1 VKRSRDINSPIHILI
16 LDDESIIKKDEGA
29 STVPEGIF
37 SFQTCKKREEALKL
51 LADKEFDA
59 IISEMKTPSYDGL
72 TLLKKIRAE
81 SINTPV
87 IFFTENKN
95 PEIMAEAINSG
106 ASGYYIKKSPQQEI
120 TEEILEKVIESAGKR
135 RDAENNLSLISAV
148 LDAVPEGIIASDPI
162 TKKFVLPNEAICQKL
177 GYSREEILRLS
188 LADIHPAWDME
199 RISGLFMNM
208 TSGKA
213 DFAPEVPVQRKDG
226 SIFYADI
233 KGSEIELNGRK
244 TSIALFSDVTERTEA
259 EKALDR
265 KKRELY
271 ASEEKIIQQ
280 LHQLSYAQEM
290 FRESEGQFKHVIEN
304 IPISLSIVTLKGDIV
319 YANPKA
325 HELFGLNPDGSNY
338 RGGAP
343 VVWKEPSGRKLWLD
357 GIRKNGVISGL
368 QADFVTFTGEEKTLL
383 LSGLKINYKNQ
394 PCVLSVHQDITDR
407 IQAEKALKETT
418 DAFRT
423 YIDNSYDAVFIHDT
437 EGRIVDVNRKML
449 AMYDVTY
456 EEALNHTIRDY
467 SAPNKNMDEVRD
479 KWRDVMAGNNRIF
492 FWKAR
497 RPNDGSLF
505 DVEVFLTRIEL
516 ENRTL
521 VLANVR
527 DITERKKAEKALY
540 LANRKLKLLSSVTR
554 HDILNQIMVFF
565 GNLEFAIEDCT
576 DENITEY
583 LRKMKKA
590 VMAIQHQ
597 IEFTKE
603 YDDLG
608 SKAPV
613 WFSPGS
619 LTFKNTDGSIPVK
632 NEISDV
638 EIFADPMIDLAFNN
652 LYDNTVRHAEG
663 ATGIR
668 ITGRPDNE
676 DYIIIFEDDGCG
688 IPDEMKEK
696 IFERNVGKNTG
707 LGLFLIREI
716 LSITGITIRE
726 NGNLNEGAGFEIRL
740 PKGVWRMK
748 GNNHS

>member
-1 VKRSRDINSPIHILI
+1 VKRSRSINSPIHILI
-16 LDDESIIKKDEGA
+16 LDDESIIKKDEEA
-29 STVPEGIF
+29 SIPDRIF
-37 SFQTCKKREEALKL
+37 SFTTCKNREEALKL
-51 LADKEFDA
+51 LADTEFDA
-59 IISEMKTPSYDGL
+59 IISEIKTPSYDGL

-87 IFFTENKN
+87 IFFTENKK
-95 PEIMAEAINSG
+95 PEILAEAINSG
-106 ASGYYIKKSPQQEI
+106 ASGYYIKKSPHQEI
-120 TEEILEKVIESAGKR
+120 TEEILEKVIESAGKT
-135 RDAENNLSLISAV
+135 RDTENNISLISAV
-148 LDAVPEGIIASDPI
+148 LDAVPGGIIASDKI
-162 TKKFVLPNEAICQKL
+162 TKKFVFANEAICRTL
-177 GYSREEILRLS
+177 GYSRDEILRLS
-188 LADIHPAWDME
+188 VPDIHPASDME
-199 RISGLFMNM
+199 RISGLYIDI

-213 DFAPEVPVQRKDG
+213 DFTREIPIQRKDG
-226 SIFYADI
+226 TIFYADL
-233 KGSEIELNGRK
+233 KGSDLELNGRK
-244 TSIALFSDVTERTEA
+244 TAIALISDVTERTEA
-259 EKALDR
+259 EKELDR
-265 KKRELY
+265 KKEELY

>member
-1 VKRSRDINSPIHILI
+1 MKRSRSINSPIRILI
-16 LDDESIIKKDEGA
+16 LDDGSIIKKDEEA
-29 STVPEGIF
+29 SIPDRIF
-37 SFQTCKKREEALKL
+37 SFTTCKNREEALKI
-51 LADKEFDA
+51 LAEKEFDA
-59 IISEMKTPSYDGL
+59 IISEIKTPSYDGL

-81 SINTPV
+81 NIKIPV

-95 PEIMAEAINSG
+95 PEILAEAINSG
-106 ASGYYIKKSPQQEI
+106 ASGYYIKRSPHQEI
-120 TEEILEKVIESAGKR
+120 TEEILEKVIESAGKTR
-135 RDAENNLSLISAV
+135 YTESNISLISAV
-148 LDAVPEGIIASDPI
+148 LDAVPGGIIASDTI
-162 TKKFVLPNEAICQKL
+162 TKKFVFANEAICRTL
-177 GYSREEILRLS
+177 GYSRDEILRLS

-199 RISGLFMNM
+199 RVSGLFMDM

-213 DFAPEVPVQRKDG
+213 DFAREVPVQRKDG
-226 SIFYADI
+226 TIFYADI
-233 KGSEIELNGRK
+233 RGSEIELNGRK
-244 TSIALFSDVTERTEA
+244 TAIALFSDVTERTEA

-265 KKRELY
+265 KKEELDT
-271 ASEEKIIQQ
+271 SEEKIIQQ
-280 LHQLSYAQEM
+280 LHQLSDAQEM

-304 IPISLSIVTLKGDIV
+304 IPISLSIVTLEGDVV

-368 QADFVTFTGEEKTLL
+368 QADFTTFSGEEKTLL
-383 LSGLKINYKNQ
+383 LSGMKINYKNQ

-407 IQAEKALKETT
+407 ILAEKALKETT

-423 YIDNSYDAVFIHDT
+423 YIDNSYDAVLIHDT
-437 EGRIVDVNRKML
+437 EGRIVDVNKKML
-449 AMYDVTY
+449 AMYGVTY

-467 SAPNKNMDEVRD
+467 SAPNKNMDDVR
-479 KWRDVMAGNNRIF
+479 KIWRDVMAGNNRIF
-492 FWKAR
+492 FWQAR
-497 RPNDGSLF
+497 RPHDGSLF
-505 DVEVFLTRIEL
+505 NVEVFLTRIEL
-516 ENRTL
+516 DNRTF

-590 VMAIQHQ
+590 VMSIQHQ

-619 LTFKNTDGSIPVK
+619 LTFKDTNGIIPVK
-632 NEISDV
+632 NEILDV

-652 LYDNTVRHAEG
+652 LYDNAVRHAEG

-688 IPDEMKEK
+688 ILDEMKEK

-726 NGNLNEGAGFEIRL
+726 NGNLKEGARFEMRL
-740 PKGVWRMK
+740 PKGVWRMR
-748 GNNHS
+748 GDSHS